1 MLQLDLMK
9 DSTSKRQ
16 HSLGKVDT
24 QFIGQNSKEPG
35 IDKRFKK
42 QGET

>member
-1 MLQLDLMK
+1 MK

-24 QFIGQNSKEPG
+24 QFIGQNSKEAG
-35 IDKRFKK
+35 VEKSFEK
-42 QGET
+42 QGEM